1 MVPEVVDNAITSLT
15 NTTLNA
21 TMSVERRLLEQAFVY
36 IQNNRRGGKPANETT
51 VKKPTR
57 IRGIGPV
64 SNPSTESFRPI
75 SDKPKHRGLCVYARH
90 RVSTQN
96 PYTERLLRPT
106 TLTIVEAAMLAVTPY
121 PTMKKTAGGTY
132 IDATPLDCMHFEST
146 AITGKGFVP
155 MHPHP

>member
-21 TMSVERRLLEQAFVY
+21 TMSVERRLLEQAFMY
-36 IQNNRRGGKPANETT
+36 IQNNRRGGKPASETT
-51 VKKPTR
+51 VKKPTW

-96 PYTERLLRPT
+96 SYTERLLRPT
-106 TLTIVEAAMLAVTPY
+106 TLVEAATLAVAPY
-121 PTMKKTAGGTY
+121 PTMEGAAAGTY

-146 AITGKGFVP
+146 AITGKSFVP